1 MGHLHFWYTYI
12 MATKIY
18 DTDNIL
24 LIDDTELYLTPLK
37 IRYLREFMEKFENV
51 KGATNDDEA
60 IEKLVACALVA
71 MKQYYPSIKTSEQ
84 LEDVID
90 LKLMYKILD
99 IAAGIK
105 IDPDK
110 KEKET
115 VKEQAEDSGG
125 TWETLDLARLEAEA
139 FLLGIWKDYEE
150 LEMSLSMPELTETL
164 KYKRE
169 NEHNDRKFLAAIQGV
184 DIDKD
189 NKQDDAWERMKARVF
204 TGKSN
209 ADPNDI
215 TSLQGASASKAG
227 FGIGMGLGYEDLTK
241 K

>member
-1 MGHLHFWYTYI
+1 MP
-12 MATKIY
+12 TKIY
-18 DTDNIL
+18 DTGNIV

-37 IRYLREFMEKFENV
+37 IRYLREFMDLFEEV
-51 KGATNDDEA
+51 KRAQGDDEA
-60 IEKLVACALVA
+60 IGRLVDCALVA
-71 MKQYYPSIKTSEQ
+71 MKQYYPQIKTPEQ

-90 LKLMYKILD
+90 LKTMYKILD

-110 KEKET
+110 QKEEP
-115 VKEQAEDSGG
+115 VKEQAEESGA
-125 TWETLDLARLEAEA
+125 TWDNLDLAKLEGEV
-139 FLLGIWKDYEE
+139 FMLGIWKNYDE

-169 NEHNDRKFLAAIQGV
+169 LEHNERKFLAAIQGV

-189 NKQDDAWERMKARVF
+189 KTEDNAWERMKAKVF
-204 TGKSN
+204 SGGKST
-209 ADPNDI
+209 DPNDI
-215 TSLQGASASKAG
+215 TSFQGANASKAG